1 MRRRRGDCFLKGC
14 RQRPGPTG
22 YCQFHYRLSVR
33 KDWRLPNSI
42 WELPRTQLTQRQLG
56 AISKLP
62 VDAPLSEVSRALVAA
77 TPVPASDAPPRP
89 GPPPRT
95 KCRRCHRPEV
105 REGLC
110 PKHWLEWATGH
121 RLRWNLAE
129 KIPIARLTAA
139 QIEAIRNLASRGDW
153 MVIHGI
159 ASVPDPTVE
168 TLAAEAE
175 RAERHAAYSLAGRA
189 VVALLYWWSI
199 KELRLGPPAR
209 WRLLPMRPATPEE
222 CIAVSLAGYL
232 AECVHRRLEPRRP
245 DEHVWRAITRPAF
258 RPHGIDDDEDA
269 VSIIKTQHEEA
280 DDLETL
286 ARYREYEAATVRL
299 LQERRMW
306 AAAECVAGELTRRRQ
321 LAATEVYSLLVDE
334 ALFPLIASPS

>member
-1 MRRRRGDCFLKGC
+1 
-14 RQRPGPTG
+14 
-22 YCQFHYRLSVR
+22 
-33 KDWRLPNSI
+33 
-42 WELPRTQLTQRQLG
+42 
-56 AISKLP
+56 
-62 VDAPLSEVSRALVAA
+62 
-77 TPVPASDAPPRP
+77 
-89 GPPPRT
+89 
-95 KCRRCHRPEV
+95 
-105 REGLC
+105 
-110 PKHWLEWATGH
+110 
-121 RLRWNLAE
+121 
-129 KIPIARLTAA
+129 
-139 QIEAIRNLASRGDW
+139 